1 MLISFRMMAKKLK
14 NIILVKK
21 KTTVV
26 FRDVDG
32 WMFDLKYLVN
42 GKETYSCQ
50 IIKSDI
56 PGRIE
61 RLKSEGFTKAI
72 A

>member
-1 MLISFRMMAKKLK
+1 MTKKIK
-14 NIILVKK
+14 TIILVKK
-21 KTTVV
+21 KTTVE

-32 WMFDLKYLVN
+32 WIFDLRYLVN

-50 IIKSDI
+50 IIKTDL

-61 RLKSEGFTKAI
+61 RLQKEGFKKL
-72 A
+72 